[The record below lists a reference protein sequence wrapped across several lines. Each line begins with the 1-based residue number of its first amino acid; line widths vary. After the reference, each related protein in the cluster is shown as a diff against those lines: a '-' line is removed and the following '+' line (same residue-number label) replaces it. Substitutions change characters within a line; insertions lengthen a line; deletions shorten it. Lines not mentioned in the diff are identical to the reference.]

1 MYCYKIESNKT
12 VFYKMNEGIQGPPG
26 PQGPQGVQGP
36 TGLQGPQGIQ
46 GKTGPTGATGPQG
59 SQGVQGPTGPQG
71 PQGIQGK
78 TGPTGAIGPK
88 GSKGDTGPTGATG
101 ATGPKG
107 ETGPQGIQGETGP
120 MGPTGPQGIQGAT
133 GPQGIQ
139 GETGPMGPTGPQGIQ
154 GETGPMGP
162 TGPQGIQGETGPM
175 GPTGPQGIQGIQGET
190 GPMGPTGPQGIQGET
205 GPKGDTGPIGTT
217 VTTQYAL
224 KLQGVTPVDADF
236 SDVRNPNWY
245 VGYAYWYRF
254 KYEAATGTTYSTP
267 ALDENMNDIMNSLA
281 SFNITPSTYTY
292 IKDLRSSTSQSV
304 TFTAISNKY
313 ENPTYSWIINGSSYS
328 GSTVTIT
335 FTDKTAPDAFNAS
348 CTLTSVNSGTAGP
361 LTLIIKADDVTEYYK
376 CHGISSTNPSG
387 AIEGDCYIRQN
398 NGDYVPYVYT
408 DGHWVQITSQ
418 DISTYPEQMLKM
430 INLLVANEINV
441 PNTSACFYEY
451 LKELF
456 IQDVNNEV
464 ISTSEIRL
472 HHDGQRDGV
481 ITSQNYLEDSNHMPV
496 SGFKFHADGTA
507 KIADATVT
515 DATVTNID
523 LSGSFTS
530 DQLETS
536 TNAILVKDI
545 LPKTD
550 STYVLGKS
558 GKVFQSAHINQV
570 IAKELTGD
578 WHFDYVTTSYTITD
592 ELVVGTIKPILV
604 NSASNIDLTLPG
616 DSSQQYVVLSLN
628 VVASVLVSAGKVS
641 RYNLVNGGAT
651 LSITWLS
658 TAEPYLLV
666 LVMRI
671 N

>member
-107 ETGPQGIQGETGP
+107 E
-120 MGPTGPQGIQGAT
+120 
-133 GPQGIQ
+133 
-139 GETGPMGPTGPQGIQ
+139 
-154 GETGPMGP
+154 

-515 DATVTNID
+515 DATVTDATVTNID